1 MESLEGD
8 ILQALN
14 ALLEDQRANVEIL
27 VELASGATE
36 VAERIACTTMG
47 TEAVLVSCG
56 LRERLTMLG
65 APVTRRINGIA
76 LHILDTERYDERL
89 QAFAR
94 HQADVSERARSLLEA
109 LDERE
114 TRETLRELH
123 DASIRGA
130 LWCEQRAAAFAQTRF
145 LEFQANRPT
154 LLKPRPA
161 AAPEVEPDARH
172 ENGDSSREPGGAS
185 SGNDAAPSAD
195 FPHHDGSGA
204 DNQ

>member
-1 MESLEGD
+1 MERLESEN
-8 ILQALN
+8 LQALN

-36 VAERIACTTMG
+36 VAERVACTTMG
-47 TEAVLVSCG
+47 AEAVLVSCN
-56 LRERLTMLG
+56 LRERLTTLG

-94 HQADVSERARSLLEA
+94 HQADVSERARSLLGS

-114 TRETLRELH
+114 TRAALRDLY
-123 DASIRGA
+123 DASVRGA

-145 LEFQANRPT
+145 LEFLAHRPT
-154 LLKPRPA
+154 LLRPRDADAPA
-161 AAPEVEPDARH
+161 A
-172 ENGDSSREPGGAS
+172 EPGGTPNGADAS
-185 SGNDAAPSAD
+185 LSVDL
-195 FPHHDGSGA
+195 PHQDGSDA
-204 DNQ
+204 ENQ

>member
-36 VAERIACTTMG
+36 VTERIACTTMG

-114 TRETLRELH
+114 TRETLRELY
-123 DASIRGA
+123 DASVRGA

-154 LLKPRPA
+154 LLKPRVP
-161 AAPEVEPDARH
+161 APEVEPDARQD
-172 ENGDSSREPGGAS
+172 NDDSSREPGGAP

-195 FPHHDGSGA
+195 FPPHDGSDA
-204 DNQ
+204 DNR